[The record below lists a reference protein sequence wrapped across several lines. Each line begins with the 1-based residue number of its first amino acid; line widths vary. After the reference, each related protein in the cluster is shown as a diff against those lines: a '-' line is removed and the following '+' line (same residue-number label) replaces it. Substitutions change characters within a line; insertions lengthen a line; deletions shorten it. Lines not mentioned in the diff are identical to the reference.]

1 MEAAKAG
8 NCGKHRGT
16 FNPITMLGILA
27 RSKAGRYGV
36 ALLFVALALLSSL
49 MLQRFFPYPFLFL
62 FFAAVMAGAWFGGI
76 GPGLFGVVLSTI
88 AAEYF
93 LVPPFDSLKINAT
106 DTTYFASFVI
116 CSLAASWVSSSK
128 KKDQE
133 ALDEARGHLEVR
145 VADRTAELQR
155 TNTALQNSIYQ
166 REKAQQA
173 LIETQ
178 AKLAEVTRLLTIGE
192 LTASIAH
199 EVNQPLTA
207 VVTYGRACL
216 EWLSKNPPDLDEARR
231 AAETVIQDGTR
242 AGAIINRIRALFRR
256 QSPEKE
262 WLDLNEV
269 IRHLMDLVQ
278 NESFKHGVFI
288 TSELA
293 PDLPK
298 IKGDRVQLEQVLLN
312 LVMNSIDAMNGIT
325 DRKKEV
331 VITSSRESLSEL
343 IVSVEDCGQ
352 GISPEIAEKIF
363 RPFFTTKP
371 QGIGM
376 GLSIRRSIVESHGGR
391 ISVTSQLGHG
401 SVFYFSLPVG

>member
-1 MEAAKAG
+1 
-8 NCGKHRGT
+8 
-16 FNPITMLGILA
+16 
-27 RSKAGRYGV
+27 
-36 ALLFVALALLSSL
+36 

-62 FFAAVMAGAWFGGI
+62 FFAAVMAGAWLGGV

-88 AAEYF
+88 AVEYF

-178 AKLAEVTRLLTIGE
+178 AKLAELTRLLTIGE

-269 IRHLMDLVQ
+269 IRHLIDLIQ
-278 NESFKHGVFI
+278 NESFKHGVSV

-325 DRKKEV
+325 DRQKEI
-331 VITSSRESLSEL
+331 VITSSRESLSGV
-343 IVSVEDCGQ
+343 IVSVQDCGQ

-376 GLSIRRSIVESHGGR
+376 GLSIRRSIVESHGGQLWALARLPNGAVVQFTVR
-391 ISVTSQLGHG
+391 IDTEDV
-401 SVFYFSLPVG
+401 P